1 MTDCRRI
8 DRAVHNV
15 EKKNTHTHTLR
26 QERSQKET
34 EMKTEIA
41 EHLTNI

>member
-15 EKKNTHTHTLR
+15 EKKNTHTLR

>member
-15 EKKNTHTHTLR
+15 EKKKTTLR
-26 QERSQKET
+26 QERNQKET

-41 EHLTNI
+41 VHLTDI

>member
-15 EKKNTHTHTLR
+15 EKKTHTHTLR